1 MKTRQQYL
9 NQEISHHEYYSQ
21 YVTAGV
27 ISRVKS
33 FIGEKRI
40 KESTNPH
47 FNDIP
52 LWEWDRIGLPV
63 GYRII
68 ERAKEN
74 GDFNSLSFQVC
85 VNKAAARMIKEGE

>member
-9 NQEISHHEYYSQ
+9 NKEITHQEYYSQ
-21 YVTAGV
+21 YVNAG
-27 ISRVKS
+27 ITSRVKS
-33 FIGEKRI
+33 SIGEKRI
-40 KESTNPH
+40 KESTDPH

-52 LWEWDRIGLPV
+52 LFEWDRLGLPV

-68 ERAKEN
+68 EMVKEN

-85 VNKAAARMIKEGE
+85 VNKAAARMIREGE